1 MKYYKTYIYKKND
14 AQVLLITL
22 FIIALISSILFYLI
36 ILVGNAGNNTVNS
49 RLYNQALTASESLLQ
64 DNVKSILNQPD
75 LSTLS
80 ARDDCLNIIDGRK
93 YECLL
98 NLELL
103 GIENQVILTFED
115 KRFLT
120 DYTILKDETFVVSL
134 EDYKGNYIIDMYDDI
149 ALEIGLIY
157 STNLVGTE
165 KILTTVFDKN
175 SHTTSM
181 NNPPMINSY
190 SFPENNALQTFSVN
204 TSNWLAN
211 ASENIS
217 QVNLKYLLLTP
228 RSVKEVYSAKINFR
242 PEQANALPYQV
253 REIKTKSTY
262 LNFNQGNAPV
272 VELVTYLPLNDQFEN
287 IFFYNIFVENGI

>member
-1 MKYYKTYIYKKND
+1 VKYYKTYIYKKND